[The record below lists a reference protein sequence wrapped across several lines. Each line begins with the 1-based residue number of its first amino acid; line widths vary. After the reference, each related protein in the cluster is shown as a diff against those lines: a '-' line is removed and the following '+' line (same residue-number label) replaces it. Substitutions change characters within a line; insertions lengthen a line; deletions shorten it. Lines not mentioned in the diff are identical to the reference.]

1 MGRLNARGGVFAI
14 VLLLLLGAGWAANHF
29 ASMLGVLREQE
40 QLSEVLLNGAYG
52 IYALGLLPSLL
63 GGGALADRLGAR
75 LVVLTGATVAAL
87 GNASLLLWHGESGVL
102 IGRFVVGLG
111 VGLAMSAGTAW
122 AGRLRGASGAI
133 LAGIFLTLGFAVGP
147 IVSGLLA
154 FSLHGATALSVPFAV
169 TTLFSLATVAL
180 ALVAARNQ
188 PPAPA
193 ATAATTTPTTTPTHD
208 AGRSVGRALSA
219 ALPMA
224 LWVFSCATM
233 TFVVLAGRVADRVE
247 SGVLLPGVAAL
258 LTLIPGLGA
267 QMLGRR
273 FGWGPRAG
281 IIGAVLA
288 ALGMA
293 AAGLGGA
300 APPFWLFVVAS
311 LVLGT
316 AYGLCLQQGLVD
328 IERLTPA
335 GSRGTVI
342 GIFYVFTYLGFG
354 LPVLLEALLPT
365 LGAVVPLLVLA
376 GLAVLSALLRGLQLV
391 RTDLFRQPR

>member
-1 MGRLNARGGVFAI
+1 MGRWSARDGIFGA
-14 VLLLLLGAGWAANHF
+14 VLILLLGAGWAANHF
-29 ASMLGVLREQE
+29 ASMIGVLREQE
-40 QLSEVLLNGAYG
+40 HLSEVLLNGAYG

-75 LVVLTGATVAAL
+75 AVVLTGGSVAAL
-87 GNASLLLWHGESGVL
+87 GNASLLMWHGEAGVL

-122 AGRLRGASGAI
+122 AGRLRGAGGAI

-154 FSLHGATALSVPFAV
+154 FALPDAAALPVPFAV

-180 ALVAARNQ
+180 ALVVARGR
-188 PPAPA
+188 PTTPA
-193 ATAATTTPTTTPTHD
+193 ASADGMAPTPD
-208 AGRSVGRALSA
+208 AGRGVGRALSA

-224 LWVFSCATM
+224 LWVFSCATT
-233 TFVVLAGRVADRVE
+233 TFVVLASRVADRVE
-247 SGVLLPGVAAL
+247 SGVLLPGIAAL
-258 LTLIPGLGA
+258 VTLIPGLGA

-273 FGWGPRAG
+273 FSWGPRAG
-281 IIGAVLA
+281 ITGAVLA
-288 ALGMA
+288 AVGMA

-300 APPFWLFVVAS
+300 APPFWLFIVAS

-328 IERLTPA
+328 VERLTPA

-391 RTDLFRQPR
+391 RTDLFRHPR

>member
-1 MGRLNARGGVFAI
+1 MGRWSARDSTFGA
-14 VLLLLLGAGWAANHF
+14 VLILLLGAGWAANHF

-40 QLSEVLLNGAYG
+40 HLSDVLLNGAYG

-63 GGGALADRLGAR
+63 GGGALADKLGAR
-75 LVVLTGATVAAL
+75 AVVLTGGAVAAI
-87 GNASLLLWHGESGVL
+87 GNASLLVWHGEAGVL
-102 IGRFVVGLG
+102 LGRLVVGLG

-122 AGRLRGASGAI
+122 AGRLRGAGGAI

-154 FSLHGATALSVPFAV
+154 FAMPNTAALPAPFAV
-169 TTLFSLATVAL
+169 TALFSLATVAL
-180 ALVAARNQ
+180 ALVVARGR
-188 PPAPA
+188 PAAPA
-193 ATAATTTPTTTPTHD
+193 ASAVGVKLTPD

-224 LWVFSCATM
+224 VWVFSCATM

-247 SGVLLPGVAAL
+247 SGLLLPGIAAL
-258 LTLIPGLGA
+258 LTLLPGLGA

-281 IIGAVLA
+281 ITGAVLA
-288 ALGMA
+288 AVGMA

-300 APPFWLFVVAS
+300 VPPVWLFIVAS

-328 IERLTPA
+328 VERLSPPE
-335 GSRGTVI
+335 SRGTVV

-365 LGAVVPLLVLA
+365 LGAAVPLLALA

-391 RTDLFRQPR
+391 RTGLFRQLR

>member
-1 MGRLNARGGVFAI
+1 MSRWSARDGIFGA
-14 VLLLLLGAGWAANHF
+14 VLILLLGAGWAANHF
-29 ASMLGVLREQE
+29 ASMLGVLREQ
-40 QLSEVLLNGAYG
+40 QHLSDVLLNGAYG

-63 GGGALADRLGAR
+63 GGGALADKVGAR
-75 LVVLTGATVAAL
+75 AVVLTGGTVAAI
-87 GNASLLLWHGESGVL
+87 GNASLLIWHDEVGVL
-102 IGRFVVGLG
+102 LGRLVVGLG

-122 AGRLRGASGAI
+122 AGRLRGAGGAI

-154 FSLHGATALSVPFAV
+154 FAMPNAAALPAPFAV

-180 ALVAARNQ
+180 ALALVVARGR
-188 PPAPA
+188 PTAPA
-193 ATAATTTPTTTPTHD
+193 ASAAGMPPTPD
-208 AGRSVGRALSA
+208 VGRSVGRALSA

-233 TFVVLAGRVADRVE
+233 TFVVLAGRVTDRVE
-247 SGVLLPGVAAL
+247 SGVLLPGIAAL

-273 FGWGPRAG
+273 FSWGPRAG
-281 IIGAVLA
+281 ITGAVLA
-288 ALGMA
+288 AVGMA

-300 APPFWLFVVAS
+300 VPPVWLFMVAS

-328 IERLTPA
+328 VERLTPSE
-335 GSRGTVI
+335 SRGTVI

-365 LGAVVPLLVLA
+365 LGAVVPLLALA